1 MAYIEKRK
9 NRKGEFVG
17 YRIRAYSGYDVNGK
31 QMVQFKSWTPP
42 KDMSPRQA
50 EKEVQRLAV
59 LFDEEC
65 SHGQVTAAVKLQK
78 LCEQWFSEYAE
89 LNHRSTTLQRE
100 HLIASRVYPALGHL
114 RIDKISAR
122 DIQKFINSLARP
134 GANKRTGQPLSQK
147 TMQHHLSF
155 ISSIFEYAIRL
166 DMVTT
171 NPCSRVTIPKIDANG
186 NVYKKPEKHIY
197 TKEETREFMQ
207 ILAEAPMKY
216 KVFFT
221 LAIYT
226 GCRRGELLGIEW
238 KNIDLEKA
246 TLMIDHTSNYT
257 AGKGIYTDITKT
269 DKSTRL
275 VDLPPTVVELLKAYK
290 HDQDSYKAELGCK
303 WHEHDRLFT
312 KWDGEPMSLNAP
324 YTWLRK
330 QCKKIDFPF
339 YGVHTFRHLNA
350 SLQINAGV
358 DPTTVAASLGH
369 STPQTTLSIYSHFFN
384 EAKIKASN
392 AIAEA
397 LGA

>member
-9 NRKGEFVG
+9 NRKGEFAG

-31 QMVQFKSWTPP
+31 QMVQYKSWTPP

>member
-9 NRKGEFVG
+9 NAKGEVTG
-17 YRIRAYSGYDVNGK
+17 YRIRSYCGYDVNGK
-31 QMVQFKSWTPP
+31 QMVQYKSWTTP
-42 KDMSPRQA
+42 KEMSRTQA
-50 EKEVQRLAV
+50 EKEVNRLAV

-65 SHGQVTAAVKLQK
+65 AHGQVTAAIKLQK

-89 LNHRSTTLQRE
+89 LNHRSTSLQRDRQ
-100 HLIASRVYPALGHL
+100 LASRVYPALGHHW
-114 RIDKISAR
+114 IDKITAH
-122 DIQKFINSLARP
+122 DIQRFINSLAQNGVNKNTG
-134 GANKRTGQPLSQK
+134 GALSRK
-147 TMQHHLSF
+147 TITHQLSF
-155 ISSIFEYAIRL
+155 ISSVFEYAIKM
-166 DMVTT
+166 DMLTS
-171 NPCSRVTIPKIDANG
+171 NPCKRVTIPKYDANG
-186 NVYKKPEKHIY
+186 NISSTAEKKIY
-197 TKEETREFMQ
+197 TKEQTRQFIDM
-207 ILAEAPMKY
+207 LDKAEMKY

-226 GCRRGELLGIEW
+226 GCRRGELMGLEW
-238 KNIDLEKA
+238 KDIELN
-246 TLMIDHTSNYT
+246 TGMISISRTSNYT
-257 AGKGIYTDITKT
+257 SGKGIYTDTTKT
-269 DKSTRL
+269 RNSLRTIYI
-275 VDLPPTVVELLKAYK
+275 PQNIIELLRQYQKEQNEYK
-290 HDQDSYKAELGCK
+290 NQLGNLWK
-303 WHEHDRLFT
+303 EHDRLFT
-312 KWDGEPMSLNAP
+312 KFNGEPMSLNAP

-330 QCKKIDFPF
+330 QCKKIGFPF